1 MGFFVPAFA
10 KSFSK
15 FARGPGQGLRVSSIS
30 IFNCKADKRNKHNN
44 FSKPRPHIEPRLWLS
59 QTKQSSQTGESSFG
73 SLGLALPRASQARG
87 RDASM
92 GDNRYPGGTQFAGL
106 VEAAT
111 AAADQEIHWP
121 ANAEPTVQD
130 ARPAYEAYED
140 RAALED
146 QYSPVPTGQYDSSI
160 VTRPTGPSTRKRK
173 RDAETSREDLATV
186 DAVQLSSYV
195 ATSDSSRPSAAA
207 TSAAAIFRQPSTSNR
222 KYTRPPIGRLYSSL
236 ELPPESFVRL
246 QTAAKDFMLD
256 ENHPDRLDTIGQRG
270 RGDTDLVR
278 LKLWNIAKEFL
289 DDLGNGLK
297 FFGDHVPSVEGQPSR
312 TMIWPQNA
320 EQIIKACVPVLRRM
334 VTNERQRRY
343 AMQTR
348 KISDDLQGHGSG
360 KDSPKEN
367 RAAKSVTTKP
377 ARISKLHRTDIL
389 GLEILDLLND
399 SCVPGGYEAADWY
412 TEHGRHPGLSNGLSS
427 SALDERDYRILVAN
441 IDGHYR
447 LFHNGDV
454 SQCRE
459 DCEGQA
465 IERLLAWDR
474 LYNPDVTSDVRGQQN
489 GMDQIIKQLF
499 GIIKA
504 DLQSKPSDLASEVFP
519 RLESAA
525 EDPGPR
531 DVTMSRGE
539 AAMNRTRVSR
549 KSDGNLTAKRTAKA
563 SSDALELHVNLVST
577 DMSTTSSSSF
587 NSTKRLADPF
597 SLPAASV
604 PNLQALRSKVHE
616 HLGEIQQP
624 LPPTAESGAS
634 QRGKGNR
641 MDFNLS
647 VKVWLP
653 DGLVRVKDDGEWM
666 VALLSAELV
675 EWMDKQVKIL
685 VEVLP

>member
-1 MGFFVPAFA
+1 MALA
-10 KSFSK
+10 H
-15 FARGPGQGLRVSSIS
+15 S
-30 IFNCKADKRNKHNN
+30 IFDCKADKRSKRNKHNN
-44 FSKPRPHIEPRLWLS
+44 FSKPQRHLESASSFLRPKRAAI
-59 QTKQSSQTGESSFG
+59 GESSFG
-73 SLGLALPRASQARG
+73 SLGLPRASQARG
-87 RDASM
+87 RGASM
-92 GDNRYPGGTQFAGL
+92 VDNRYPSGTQFAGL

-121 ANAEPTVQD
+121 ANAEPIIQD
-130 ARPAYEAYED
+130 ARPAYETYED
-140 RAALED
+140 RAALGD

-160 VTRPTGPSTRKRK
+160 TSRPTGPSTRKRK

-186 DAVQLSSYV
+186 DAVQLSSFV

-207 TSAAAIFRQPSTSNR
+207 TSAAAIFRQPSATNK
-222 KYTRPPIGRLYSSL
+222 KYTRPPIGKLYSSL
-236 ELPPESFVRL
+236 ELPPECFVRL

-297 FFGDHVPSVEGQPSR
+297 FFGDHVPSVEGQPPR

-343 AMQTR
+343 AMQAR
-348 KISDDLQGHGSG
+348 KISDDLQGSESG
-360 KDSPKEN
+360 KDSLKN
-367 RAAKSVTTKP
+367 DQAAKSATTKP
-377 ARISKLHRTDIL
+377 AGISKPYRADIL

-427 SALDERDYRILVAN
+427 SALDEKDYRILVAN

-454 SQCRE
+454 SQCKE

-474 LYNPDVTSDVRGQQN
+474 LYNPDVTPDVRGQQN

-499 GIIKA
+499 GIVKA
-504 DLQSKPSDLASEVFP
+504 DLQSKPPELASEALP
-519 RLESAA
+519 QSKGAA
-525 EDPGPR
+525 EDPGSR
-531 DVTMSRGE
+531 HVTTSQGE
-539 AAMNRTRVSR
+539 AAMNRTRVPR
-549 KSDGNLTAKRTAKA
+549 KSDANLTPKRTANA
-563 SSDALELHVNLVST
+563 SSEALELHINLVST
-577 DMSTTSSSSF
+577 EVSATSSSAF

-597 SLPAASV
+597 SLPAVSV

-616 HLGEIQQP
+616 RLSETLQSLSP
-624 LPPTAESGAS
+624 MAESGAP
-634 QRGKGNR
+634 QRGTENR
-641 MDFNLS
+641 LDFNLS

-653 DGLVRVKDDGEWM
+653 DGLVRVNDDGEWM

>member
-1 MGFFVPAFA
+1 VP
-10 KSFSK
+10 
-15 FARGPGQGLRVSSIS
+15 R
-30 IFNCKADKRNKHNN
+30 
-44 FSKPRPHIEPRLWLS
+44 RPE
-59 QTKQSSQTGESSFG
+59 
-73 SLGLALPRASQARG
+73 G

-121 ANAEPTVQD
+121 ANTEPIVQD
-130 ARPAYEAYED
+130 ARPTYEAYED
-140 RAALED
+140 RATLED

-160 VTRPTGPSTRKRK
+160 ATRTTGPSTRKRK
-173 RDAETSREDLATV
+173 RDAETSREDLTTV

-195 ATSDSSRPSAAA
+195 PTSDSSRPSAAA

-297 FFGDHVPSVEGQPSR
+297 FFGDHVPSVEGQPPR

-343 AMQTR
+343 AMQAR
-348 KISDDLQGHGSG
+348 KIGDDLQGHGSG
-360 KDSPKEN
+360 KDSSIEN
-367 RAAKSVTTKP
+367 RAAKSATTKP
-377 ARISKLHRTDIL
+377 SRISKLHRADIL

-474 LYNPDVTSDVRGQQN
+474 LYNPDVTSNERGQQN

-499 GIIKA
+499 GIVKA
-504 DLQSKPSDLASEVFP
+504 DLQCKPSDLASEVFP

-539 AAMNRTRVSR
+539 AVMNRTPVSR
-549 KSDGNLTAKRTAKA
+549 KSDGNLTPKRVAKT

-577 DMSTTSSSSF
+577 DVSATSSSSF

-616 HLGEIQQP
+616 HLGEILQP
-624 LPPTAESGAS
+624 LSPTAESGAP

>member
-1 MGFFVPAFA
+1 MV
-10 KSFSK
+10 
-15 FARGPGQGLRVSSIS
+15 
-30 IFNCKADKRNKHNN
+30 
-44 FSKPRPHIEPRLWLS
+44 
-59 QTKQSSQTGESSFG
+59 
-73 SLGLALPRASQARG
+73 
-87 RDASM
+87 
-92 GDNRYPGGTQFAGL
+92 DNRYPSGTQFAGL

-111 AAADQEIHWP
+111 AAADQEIQWP
-121 ANAEPTVQD
+121 ANAEPVVQD
-130 ARPAYEAYED
+130 ARPAYEAYDD

-146 QYSPVPTGQYDSSI
+146 QYSPVPIGQYDSS
-160 VTRPTGPSTRKRK
+160 VASRPAGPSTRKRK
-173 RDAETSREDLATV
+173 RDTETSREDLATV
-186 DAVQLSSYV
+186 DAVQRASYV
-195 ATSDSSRPSAAA
+195 AASDTSRPSAAA
-207 TSAAAIFRQPSTSNR
+207 TSAAAIFRQPSATNK
-222 KYTRPPIGRLYSSL
+222 KYTRPPIGKLYSSL
-236 ELPPESFVRL
+236 ELPPECFVHL
-246 QTAAKDFMLD
+246 QAAAKDFMLD

-297 FFGDHVPSVEGQPSR
+297 FFGDHVPSVEGQSPR

-343 AMQTR
+343 AIQAR
-348 KISDDLQGHGSG
+348 KVTDDPQGHESG
-360 KDSPKEN
+360 KESLPQN
-367 RAAKSVTTKP
+367 RAAKSATTKP
-377 ARISKLHRTDIL
+377 ARNSTPYKADIL

-412 TEHGRHPGLSNGLSS
+412 AEHERHPGWSHGLSS
-427 SALDERDYRILVAN
+427 LALDERDYRILVAN

-447 LFHNGDV
+447 LFHHGDV

-474 LYNPDVTSDVRGQQN
+474 LHDPVVTSDVRGQQN
-489 GMDQIIKQLF
+489 GTEQIIKQLF
-499 GIIKA
+499 DIVKA
-504 DLQSKPSDLASEVFP
+504 DLQSKPPERASEVP
-519 RLESAA
+519 PQSKGAA
-525 EDPGPR
+525 EDSGSR
-531 DVTMSRGE
+531 DVITSQGE

-549 KSDGNLTAKRTAKA
+549 KSDANLTSKRTAK
-563 SSDALELHVNLVST
+563 SSSEGLELHINLVST
-577 DMSTTSSSSF
+577 DVSVTSNSTF

-597 SLPAASV
+597 SLPAVSV
-604 PNLQALRSKVHE
+604 PNLQTLRLKVHE
-616 HLGEIQQP
+616 RFGETLQS
-624 LPPTAESGAS
+624 LSPTTESGAP
-634 QRGKGNR
+634 QGEKGKGTQV
-641 MDFNLS
+641 DFTLS

>member
-1 MGFFVPAFA
+1 
-10 KSFSK
+10 
-15 FARGPGQGLRVSSIS
+15 
-30 IFNCKADKRNKHNN
+30 
-44 FSKPRPHIEPRLWLS
+44 
-59 QTKQSSQTGESSFG
+59 
-73 SLGLALPRASQARG
+73 
-87 RDASM
+87 M

-160 VTRPTGPSTRKRK
+160 ATRPTGPSTRKRK

-207 TSAAAIFRQPSTSNR
+207 TSGAAIFRQPSTTNK
-222 KYTRPPIGRLYSSL
+222 KYTRPPIGKLYSSL
-236 ELPPESFVRL
+236 ELPPECFVRL

-367 RAAKSVTTKP
+367 RAAKSATTKP

-412 TEHGRHPGLSNGLSS
+412 AEHGRHPGLSDGLSS

-447 LFHNGDV
+447 LFHNEDV

-474 LYNPDVTSDVRGQQN
+474 LYNPDITSDVRGQQN

-504 DLQSKPSDLASEVFP
+504 DLQSKPSELASEALP

-549 KSDGNLTAKRTAKA
+549 KSDGNLTPKRTAKT

-577 DMSTTSSSSF
+577 DMSATPSSSF

-616 HLGEIQQP
+616 RLGEIQQP
-624 LPPTAESGAS
+624 LSPTGESRAPR
-634 QRGKGNR
+634 RGKGNQ